1 MDFHAL
7 DFITGRIPHRPPFLW
22 LDRVLELTGE
32 SIRAEKTIPADLD
45 IFKGHYPDYPLM
57 PGVLLCEAVFQAGAL
72 LVGELLK
79 GEQEYLNDLVLQ
91 GDDLKGLRKVN
102 HWLYFPGVNLRN
114 AAGKRLKELNFSLDA
129 IAYKKES
136 KTPYELKISRHDSIS
151 PDSIDRLTTFLR
163 VLCASQKG
171 QYDGWSTEVKGI
183 E

>member
-1 MDFHAL
+1 MDLHAL

-79 GEQEYLNDLVLQ
+79 SEQDRSGVPVLTRINGAKFKREVRP
-91 GDDLKGLRKVN
+91 GDTIEIR
-102 HWLYFPGVNLRN
+102 
-114 AAGKRLKELNFSLDA
+114 AILKEQLGPAWFFKGSVRVGGKVA
-129 IAYKKES
+129 VQVEFACA
-136 KTPYELKISRHDSIS
+136 LK
-151 PDSIDRLTTFLR
+151 
-163 VLCASQKG
+163 A
-171 QYDGWSTEVKGI
+171 
-183 E
+183 

>member
-1 MDFHAL
+1 MSCTDK

-79 GEQEYLNDLVLQ
+79 GEQDISGVPVLTRINGAKFKREVRP
-91 GDDLKGLRKVN
+91 GDTIEIRAALKERLGPAWFLKGSVRVGGKVAVQVE
-102 HWLYFPGVNLRN
+102 F
-114 AAGKRLKELNFSLDA
+114 A
-129 IAYKKES
+129 
-136 KTPYELKISRHDSIS
+136 
-151 PDSIDRLTTFLR
+151 
-163 VLCASQKG
+163 CAMKA
-171 QYDGWSTEVKGI
+171 
-183 E
+183 

>member
-1 MDFHAL
+1 MDLHAL

-79 GEQEYLNDLVLQ
+79 SEQDRSGVPVLTRINGAKFKREVRP
-91 GDDLKGLRKVN
+91 GDTIEIRAALKEQLGPAWFFKGSVRVGGKVAVQVEFACALKG
-102 HWLYFPGVNLRN
+102 
-114 AAGKRLKELNFSLDA
+114 
-129 IAYKKES
+129 
-136 KTPYELKISRHDSIS
+136 
-151 PDSIDRLTTFLR
+151 
-163 VLCASQKG
+163 
-171 QYDGWSTEVKGI
+171 
-183 E
+183 